1 MSQTTANADA
11 VLKEYYLTP
20 IREQLNQRCV
30 LMFAADDDD
39 SEGAQDNSGGV
50 PSSSGE
56 SGKGQNYDWRGF
68 TRESEGVQFAG
79 REWVLPAHMARNEG
93 LGAIAEGGGLPT
105 AGQQGWTDLKDK
117 LHHNLGSI
125 RLSRYALKLSERQP
139 GVFLR
144 LLEAETK
151 GMVKDLRK
159 DVNRQGFSAQFGQL
173 AAVTNSATDNTPVVD
188 TVQYL
193 RVNMVVDVVD
203 FVGVPG
209 TVLASARTIT
219 AINTGT
225 LTVTTSGATYAHTA
239 NHRLVRTGNY
249 GNEINGLSNIIANFN
264 IAQVPA
270 ANVLHGVDG
279 SAAANGWW
287 NSAVFQGGGNPFS
300 EDQGQQVVDRVG
312 AGGQAEVEL
321 IVTTRGVRRRYVNTL
336 KSQKRFNDSDSVTLR
351 GGFKAILFNEMPMV
365 FDDDCPKG
373 DMWFLNSD
381 AMMWIYLDAGED
393 GKGGWNWVDDD
404 GAILC
409 RAVDRTDNFDAYL
422 AADHD
427 FATVGRNRLGKITGL
442 QDDAAPIWS

>member
-1 MSQTTANADA
+1 MAQTTANADA

-20 IREQLNQRCV
+20 IREQLNQRCI

-39 SEGAQDNSGGV
+39 DGKT

-56 SGKGQNYDWRGF
+56 GGKGQTIPWRGF

-79 REWVLPAHMARNEG
+79 REWVLPVHMARNEG
-93 LGAIAEGGGLPT
+93 LGAILEGGSLPT

-125 RLSRYALKLSERQP
+125 RLSRYAIKLSERQP

-151 GMVKDLRK
+151 GMVTDIRK
-159 DVNRQGFSAQFGQL
+159 DVNRQGFGNQIGQL
-173 AAVTNSATDNTPVVD
+173 AAVTADGSNTVTVD

-193 RVNMVVDVVD
+193 RVNMVIDIIKND
-203 FVGVPG
+203 G
-209 TVLASARTIT
+209 TTILASARTIT
-219 AINTGT
+219 AINASTKVVTYSGADIT
-225 LTVTTSGATYAHTA
+225 ATTSYILT
-239 NHRLVRTGNY
+239 RTGSY
-249 GNEINGLSNIIANFN
+249 GNEINGLGNIIANT
-264 IAQVPA
+264 AGPGTA
-270 ANVLHGVDG
+270 AGVLHGVDP
-279 SAAANGWW
+279 SAAANNWW
-287 NSAVFQGGGNPFS
+287 NSVVVDSASNPFS
-300 EDQGQQVVDRVG
+300 EDQGQQVVDKVG
-312 AGGQAEVEL
+312 ASGNAEVEL
-321 IVTTRGVRRRYVNTL
+321 ILSTRGVRRRYVNTL
-336 KSQKRFNDSDSVTLR
+336 KSQKRFNDSDSVTLQ
-351 GGFKAILFNEMPMV
+351 GGFKAILFNDMPMV

-373 DMWFLNSD
+373 TMWFLNAD
-381 AMMWIYLDAGED
+381 AMMWIYLDAGQD

-427 FATVGRNRLGKITGL
+427 FGTVGRNRLGKIINL
-442 QDDAAPIWS
+442 QDDAATVWS